1 MKTILLTLGFFVLTI
16 SLLAQTPMLKGKVV
30 DRETGEAVPF
40 ANVVWCDGKTGA
52 VTDMEGD
59 FIVADTTHCDSLKVM
74 IVGYEPMMVFVP
86 EGSKDLTI
94 AMNSSVTTLDAVMV
108 VSDMPV
114 SYDDATM
121 SMSISRE
128 EYVSYER
135 SAKKSRDGDAYDY
148 VPASETYAG
157 EGSGEKAGQLTSGEI
172 NDFSKWAL
180 WEDIDKTD
188 LSNYN
193 KQWQLYP
200 ENRFVVQ
207 VANSKKLPVHNA
219 TVVLMDETGSVVWSA
234 KTDNTGKA
242 ELWAGMFS
250 GKADKKYS
258 INVIYDNKSYP
269 VKKADSFANG
279 INFVEIP
286 VDCSQ
291 EKNVDV
297 AFMIDATGSMG
308 DEIRYLQA
316 ELSDVM
322 TQIKDSL
329 PGFNIRLA
337 IVFYRDLGDN
347 FVVIQKDFTS
357 NIPDAIKY
365 LQATGAGGGGDYPEA
380 VDSALSVSV
389 NQLSWSSDAVARILF
404 PVLDAPPHGESSNI
418 ESLHRS
424 IPVAAS
430 KGIRIVPLA
439 CSGID
444 KSTEYM
450 LRSFA
455 LATNGTYVFLTDH
468 SGIGNPHIAPTTDE
482 YKVELLN
489 QALVRIILS
498 FSKSPECD
506 AVKPNIENQQDT
518 AVATLPIPRDT
529 AKTQDSIAVADSL
542 KTDTNL
548 VAPLPEISW
557 RYYPNPTDGLLTV
570 EIVNLPE
577 GDNGFLYLTDLNGK
591 LLRRYEVKE
600 SNNISVDIS
609 EFPTGTYY
617 LTYFYGTESKLCAPV
632 VLLH

>member
-1 MKTILLTLGFFVLTI
+1 MKTILSTLGFLVLSI
-16 SLLAQTPMLKGKVV
+16 SLLAQTPMLKGKVI
-30 DRETGEAVPF
+30 DQATGEAMPF
-40 ANVVWCDGKTGA
+40 ANVLWCDGKTGA

-59 FIVADTTHCDSLKVM
+59 FILADTTHCDSLKVM
-74 IVGYEPMMVFVP
+74 MVGYDLMMVFVP
-86 EGSKDLTI
+86 EGSKDITI
-94 AMNSSVTTLDAVMV
+94 EMNSSVTTLDAVII
-108 VSDMPV
+108 
-114 SYDDATM
+114 ATDKPARYEDVEM
-121 SMSISRE
+121 SMSYSRVESRE
-128 EYVSYER
+128 YEHSYR
-135 SAKKSRDGDAYDY
+135 KSKDAKGYADAPVGGVYSD
-148 VPASETYAG
+148 
-157 EGSGEKAGQLTSGEI
+157 EGSGEKAGQLTSGEV

-188 LSNYN
+188 LATYN
-193 KQWQLYP
+193 KQWQFYP
-200 ENRFVVQ
+200 ENRYVVQ
-207 VANSKKLPVHNA
+207 VTNSKKLPVHNA
-219 TVVLMDETGSVVWSA
+219 TAVLMDEMGSVVWSA

-242 ELWAGMFS
+242 ELWAGMFT
-250 GKADKKYS
+250 GKVDKKYS

-286 VDCSQ
+286 VACSQ

-308 DEIRYLQA
+308 DEIRYLQS

-357 NIPDAIKY
+357 NIPDAINY
-365 LQATGAGGGGDYPEA
+365 LQTTGAGGGGDYPEA
-380 VDSALSVSV
+380 VDSALEVSI
-389 NQLSWSSDAVARILF
+389 NQLSWSNDAVARILF
-404 PVLDAPPHGESSNI
+404 PVLDAPPHAESSNI
-418 ESLHRS
+418 ASLHKS
-424 IPVAAS
+424 IPIAAS

-439 CSGID
+439 CSGVN

-468 SGIGNPHIAPTTDE
+468 SGIGNPHIAPTTDD

-489 QALVRIILS
+489 EALVRIIIS

-506 AVKPNIENQQDT
+506 PAKPENTNQHDT
-518 AVATLPIPRDT
+518 AVASLPIPRDT
-529 AKTQDSIAVADSL
+529 AKIQDSTPIADSL
-542 KTDTNL
+542 KTDTNI

-557 RYYPNPTDGLLTV
+557 RYYPNPTAGPLTV

-577 GDNGFLYLTDLNGK
+577 GENGFLYLTDLNGK

-600 SNNISVDIS
+600 NNTFSVDIS